1 MSVLSREDRWLS
13 LCGLNC
19 ALCPMFVGG
28 YCPGCGGGAGNQPC
42 AVQRCAKQREGIA
55 YCYQCAEYPCEKYAG
70 ADARDSFITHLRQF
84 QDMEKAKTIGLTAY
98 HAEQQEKAAI
108 LKRLLNEY
116 NDGRRKSFY
125 CLAVN
130 LLELPDLRTV
140 MSTLENAPCDNAELK
155 QRAEKAA
162 LLLRTVAEA
171 RGVTLRLRK

>member
-1 MSVLSREDRWLS
+1 MY
-13 LCGLNC
+13 CQAGL
-19 ALCPMFVGG
+19 
-28 YCPGCGGGAGNQPC
+28 
-42 AVQRCAKQREGIA
+42 
-55 YCYQCAEYPCEKYAG
+55 
-70 ADARDSFITHLRQF
+70 
-84 QDMEKAKTIGLTAY
+84 
-98 HAEQQEKAAI
+98 QEKAAI